1 MRSRRKEE
9 EQEEEEGMSPVG
21 VLGGKLI
28 CGVWLWG
35 LCWSRHC
42 GWWGGVVG
50 GRVGVVV
57 GWGDGGDGGDGGFCP
72 VTATLSCDGLGIR
85 IGVMAR
91 Y

>member
-21 VLGGKLI
+21 GLGGKLI

-50 GRVGVVV
+50 V
-57 GWGDGGDGGDGGFCP
+57 GWGWLWGGA
-72 VTATLSCDGLGIR
+72 TAATAATAAFVL
-85 IGVMAR
+85 
-91 Y
+91 